1 MGTVGCNNYQ
11 AYQHEH
17 FSPVP
22 PGHLPGD
29 VPAPV
34 HLLCCPCSCS
44 HYPHCRSGSSFV
56 GQTSCSERSCN
67 WPGTC
72 RWIKEKKVKKK
83 NKQNLNEEHWHQRF
97 KKCFSFL
104 FKFLMSIN

>member
-1 MGTVGCNNYQ
+1 MGTVGWHGYQ

-22 PGHLPGD
+22 PDHLSGD

-34 HLLCCPCSCS
+34 HLLRCSCSCS

-72 RWIKEKKVKKK
+72 RWIKEEKVKKQTNETLMKSIGIRGFK
-83 NKQNLNEEHWHQRF
+83 NVF
-97 KKCFSFL
+97 FSFQI
-104 FKFLMSIN
+104 F